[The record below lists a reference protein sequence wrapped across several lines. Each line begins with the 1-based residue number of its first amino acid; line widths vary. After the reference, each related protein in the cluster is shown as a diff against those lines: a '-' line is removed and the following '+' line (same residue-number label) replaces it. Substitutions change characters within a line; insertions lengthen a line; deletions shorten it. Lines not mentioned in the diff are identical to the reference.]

1 MMIFKNDMTIKTIPK
16 TPESINSLFNDESL
30 LLPLVESVTAVSEHV
45 FPLWLFLS
53 YKDLQS
59 DPVRYA

>member
-30 LLPLVESVTAVSEHV
+30 LLPLVESVSAVSEDV
-45 FPLWLFLS
+45 FPLWLFWS

-59 DPVRYA
+59 DPVKYA